1 MSHWYRLS
9 SHLMSCCLALVSICT
24 AQSKTASHT
33 NAPSALNCDN
43 PPDFSTFVNCRIDQ
57 LTDQITKKAEV
68 TAAQKDPA
76 KNAQAPSSAAT
87 ASSLI
92 DKSSVSDLASM
103 TLDAAGLSSASSQ
116 PNTTST
122 TGSVTAYA
130 LRNWIEKKDSLDPSI
145 YSRGLNWRRFSLLL
159 GRDLPDSSKTTGSG
173 TTSGSSAMVQG
184 KGLAPFA
191 ASTEASTTGPT
202 TSQRGVII
210 GGKAVI
216 WARRDAS
223 NSHNASLFDKIGTA
237 LASEV
242 TPSAAAILAI
252 TKYLDEE
259 YGANSTTTNWGGTL
273 SKLTDTDKQHIDT
286 LLGPEIE
293 ASVQYYKVVSKVL
306 TTILMAPQIST
317 TYQADVKLDNG
328 GTLHRFA
335 FVFDKSAFGT
345 SGKVLTSSN
354 VGFDYTEKSSTTAAK
369 KQFRASGDLQFPL
382 WSNQKGKT
390 SKELTLDVSGQGQ
403 WGSKAPVYQTQLKLS
418 IPLLTGVSI
427 PLTCGYANQTQLLK
441 ETNVFGHVGITLD
454 FGKILEHSK
463 P

>member
-1 MSHWYRLS
+1 M
-9 SHLMSCCLALVSICT
+9 
-24 AQSKTASHT
+24 
-33 NAPSALNCDN
+33 NAA
-43 PPDFSTFVNCRIDQ
+43 
-57 LTDQITKKAEV
+57 KV

-76 KNAQAPSSAAT
+76 KTAQDPSSSAS
-87 ASSLI
+87 ASSLV
-92 DKSSVSDLASM
+92 DRSSVSDLASM
-103 TLDAAGLSSASSQ
+103 ALDAAGLSSASSQ
-116 PNTTST
+116 PNTTSA

-130 LRNWIEKKDSLDPSI
+130 LRNWLEKKDSLDPSV
-145 YSRGLNWRRFSLLL
+145 YSQGLNWRRFSLLL

-173 TTSGSSAMVQG
+173 TTSASSATAQG
-184 KGLAPFA
+184 KDLLPLA
-191 ASTEASTTGPT
+191 ASTAGSTTGAI
-202 TSQRGVII
+202 TSQRGVIV

-216 WARRDAS
+216 WARRDAA
-223 NSHNASLFDKIGTA
+223 NSHNVPLFDQIRNG
-237 LASEV
+237 LASQV
-242 TPSAAAILAI
+242 TPSAAAFLAI
-252 TKYLDEE
+252 TKYLDQK
-259 YGANSTTTNWGGTL
+259 YGAESTTTNWESTL
-273 SKLTDTDKQHIDT
+273 GKLTDADKQHIDT
-286 LLGPEIE
+286 LLKLEVD
-293 ASVQYYKVVSKVL
+293 ASVQYYEVVSKVL

-345 SGKVLTSSN
+345 AGKILTSSN
-354 VGFDYTEKSSTTAAK
+354 VGFDYTEKSSTAAAK

-382 WSNQKGKT
+382 WSNQKGTT

-441 ETNVFGHVGITLD
+441 ETNVFGHIGITLD
-454 FGKILEHSK
+454 LGKILEHSK

>member
-1 MSHWYRLS
+1 MSHWHKISAYVVACS
-9 SHLMSCCLALVSICT
+9 LALVSTCM
-24 AQSKTASHT
+24 AQSE
-33 NAPSALNCDN
+33 SAGQQKAAQGLNCDS

-57 LTDQITKKAEV
+57 LTIKQLPAAEV

-76 KNAQAPSSAAT
+76 KNAQAPSSSAT
-87 ASSLI
+87 ASSLV

-103 TLDAAGLSSASSQ
+103 ALDAAGLSSASSQ

-130 LRNWIEKKDSLDPSI
+130 LRNWIEKKDSLDPSV
-145 YSRGLNWRRFSLLL
+145 YSHGLNWRRFSLLL

-173 TTSGSSAMVQG
+173 TASGSSSTPQDRGA
-184 KGLAPFA
+184 LPFA
-191 ASTEASTTGPT
+191 TSSAGATMGPS
-202 TSQRGVII
+202 TSQRGVIV

-223 NSHNASLFDKIGTA
+223 NSHNAPLFEQIGSA
-237 LASEV
+237 LSEQV

-252 TKYLDEE
+252 TQYLDEK
-259 YGANSTTTNWGGTL
+259 YGADSTTKNWSSTWN
-273 SKLTDTDKQHIDT
+273 KLTDVDKKNIDKF
-286 LLGPEIE
+286 LGPEVK
-293 ASVQYYKVVSKVL
+293 ASAQYHELVSK
-306 TTILMAPQIST
+306 ILKGILVAPQLSA
-317 TYQADVKLDNG
+317 TYQANLKLDNG
-328 GTLHRFA
+328 GALHRFA

-345 SGKVLTSSN
+345 SGKILTSSN
-354 VGFDYTEKSSTTAAK
+354 LGFDYTEKSATSAAK
-369 KQFRASGDLQFPL
+369 KQFRASGDIQFPL
-382 WSNQKGKT
+382 WSQETGKT

-403 WGSKAPVYQTQLKLS
+403 WGTKAPVYQTQLKLS
-418 IPLLTGVSI
+418 IPLLTGVSV

-454 FGKILEHSK
+454 LAKILEHRE

>member
-1 MSHWYRLS
+1 
-9 SHLMSCCLALVSICT
+9 
-24 AQSKTASHT
+24 
-33 NAPSALNCDN
+33 
-43 PPDFSTFVNCRIDQ
+43 
-57 LTDQITKKAEV
+57 
-68 TAAQKDPA
+68 
-76 KNAQAPSSAAT
+76 
-87 ASSLI
+87 
-92 DKSSVSDLASM
+92 
-103 TLDAAGLSSASSQ
+103 
-116 PNTTST
+116 
-122 TGSVTAYA
+122 
-130 LRNWIEKKDSLDPSI
+130 
-145 YSRGLNWRRFSLLL
+145 
-159 GRDLPDSSKTTGSG
+159 
-173 TTSGSSAMVQG
+173 
-184 KGLAPFA
+184 
-191 ASTEASTTGPT
+191 
-202 TSQRGVII
+202 VIV

-223 NSHNASLFDKIGTA
+223 NSHNAPLFDEVGRA
-237 LASEV
+237 LASQV
-242 TPSAAAILAI
+242 KPSAAAFLAI
-252 TKYLDEE
+252 TEYLDEK
-259 YGANSTTTNWGGTL
+259 YGAASTTTNWDRTWIN
-273 SKLTDTDKQHIDT
+273 LTDSDKQRIDV
-286 LLGPEIE
+286 LLGPEAKAGAE
-293 ASVQYYKVVSKVL
+293 YYKVVSKVL

-345 SGKVLTSSN
+345 SGKILTSSN
-354 VGFDYTEKSSTTAAK
+354 VGFDYTEKSSTAAAK

-454 FGKILEHSK
+454 LGKILEHSK